1 MNPLYFLLS
10 CLFGVGLLVVLA
22 RLFLFIVE
30 VQGQSMT
37 PALLPGDRVLAL
49 RFWPGRRLRRGQIV
63 VTHYPDTHQQ
73 HPPDTFSQQKYIKR
87 ITGLPGDT
95 MTVEMPPLASAPPG
109 DFMSDGSPPPMKTV
123 AQDSFL
129 RGQVGNLPYI
139 GSELAQPRTW
149 HVPPGHYFV
158 QGDAWGLDSRILG
171 PLPFG
176 ALCGVVIMKLKRRG
190 EDARQPTP
198 LEIPSPAEPENP

>member
-1 MNPLYFLLS
+1 M
-10 CLFGVGLLVVLA
+10 FGVGLLVVLA
-22 RLFLFIVE
+22 RLLLFVVE

-37 PALLPGDRVLAL
+37 PTLLHGDRVLAL
-49 RFWPGRRLRRGQIV
+49 RFWPGRWLRHRQIV

-73 HPPDTFSQQKYIKR
+73 HRPDTLSQQKYIKR

-95 MTVEMPPLASAPPG
+95 MTVEMPPLPP
-109 DFMSDGSPPPMKTV
+109 SQKAAAVRWP
-123 AQDSFL
+123 
-129 RGQVGNLPYI
+129 
-139 GSELAQPRTW
+139 QPRTW
-149 HVPPGHYFV
+149 RVPPGHYFV
-158 QGDAWGLDSRILG
+158 QGDSWGLDSRLLG

-190 EDARQPTP
+190 EQISQPTP